1 MVPRCGDSQ
10 IESPLRVTSQA
21 HAHWPR
27 RVANTSFGCA
37 SASFAATQSQPSHP
51 KLPVFPASCT
61 VIPPYLNWSWSAD
74 IMGGSP
80 TWSELYLFAC
90 KEALR
95 GTCCVFLYINC
106 FICFIKMSH
115 SLWINSV
122 IVRAVDVM
130 HWQSCSHRW
139 FHFKIS
145 QKRESLS
152 QGYTFIV
159 VVLFPSCTKRDL
171 LQHNVVYIN
180 GANVKK
186 YK

>member
-1 MVPRCGDSQ
+1 MVADRV
-10 IESPLRVTSQA
+10 SPTRWRHRLTLTA
-21 HAHWPR
+21 TR
-27 RVANTSFGCA
+27 RDVNTSFGCA

-80 TWSELYLFAC
+80 TWTELYLFAC

-95 GTCCVFLYINC
+95 GTCCVYLYTNC

-130 HWQSCSHRW
+130 HWQSCSHRC
-139 FHFKIS
+139 FHFKMS
-145 QKRESLS
+145 QKQEYLS
-152 QGYTFIV
+152 QGYTFII
-159 VVLFPSCTKRDL
+159 VVLFPSCAKRDL
-171 LQHNVVYIN
+171 LQHSIVYIN
-180 GANVKK
+180 GANGKNVINK
-186 YK
+186 